1 MVNDFGNLVVNRAG
15 GNIIRVGPQC
25 VMMDSGAQPVL
36 IGKKLR
42 LTANDLAPCLF
53 TIVTSIGYV
62 EQTTSYTG
70 AITT

>member
-1 MVNDFGNLVVNRAG
+1 MCDDGFRGTTRSDWQKIAH
-15 GNIIRVGPQC
+15 
-25 VMMDSGAQPVL
+25 
-36 IGKKLR
+36 KLR